1 MKDTLNARFR
11 APLKEHY
18 RRRII
23 VWKDEEGEFAD
34 AAAELE
40 LENAR
45 ILVMQKDHMFELRRQ
60 IEVDCA
66 QENLLIYCPLSFSKP
81 QDNWL
86 LDVFL
91 YSEEFRADYWSLLF
105 QELNIADSPDVRT
118 YARSV
123 ADFFGSKERREKLRA
138 L

>member
-1 MKDTLNARFR
+1 MKDTLEKRFR
-11 APLKEHY
+11 APLKDY
-18 RRRII
+18 YKRRII

-34 AAAELE
+34 TVAELS
-40 LENAR
+40 LNNAR
-45 ILVMQKDHMFELRRQ
+45 ILIMRKDAMFELRRQ
-60 IEVDCA
+60 IEVDYA
-66 QENLLIYCPLSFSKP
+66 EENLLIYCPMAFEKP

-105 QELNIADSPDVRT
+105 AELNIENTRPMRD

-123 ADFFGSKERREKLRA
+123 SRFSPAVSAARS
-138 L
+138 